1 MGDAAS
7 AGSSS
12 GILIAV
18 CAGIAVL
25 SAAVGYVAERVVP
38 VDKVQKPAPETPA
51 LTQEER
57 LEKVETIVGVK
68 PRPTNNF
75 LPPSLAPRTS
85 APMPAPSA
93 PPAAPPPANDDDLP
107 LADAIV
113 KTSENIAR
121 ASEGE
126 APPPPSAPPA
136 EAPEKPAEA
145 PPPLAL
151 PELPELPE
159 ADEDPTMGGGGR
171 KRVRIR
177 ISG

>member
-85 APMPAPSA
+85 APTP
-93 PPAAPPPANDDDLP
+93 NDDLP

-126 APPPPSAPPA
+126 EAPPPPPSAPPA

-145 PPPLAL
+145 PPLAL